1 MRSRLGNRIGLA
13 VVGLTLVAAGSLA
26 LWLRGRRPE
35 APVLDPRVPAF
46 LADRPWALPLS
57 VALLILVALVA
68 TRWLVLATG
77 WGRRGSRTG
86 SGTAMLG
93 VGLKGIDGV
102 SGLRVRQVGD
112 RRLRISITCDPDV
125 DLGPLVSRLDRE
137 TASRV
142 RGAVGLPEAPVLVRL
157 HVRRRPA
164 SRP

>member
-1 MRSRLGNRIGLA
+1 MRPHLGNRIGLA
-13 VVGLTLVAAGSLA
+13 LVGLALVGAGAAA
-26 LWLRGRRPE
+26 LWLRDRRPG
-35 APVLDPRVPAF
+35 APLLDPRLRVF
-46 LADRPWALPLS
+46 LAVHAWAVPLAA
-57 VALLILVALVA
+57 VLLALVALVV

-77 WGRRGSRTG
+77 WGRWGSRTG

-102 SGLRVRQVGD
+102 SGMTVRQVGD
-112 RRLRISITCDPDV
+112 RRLRVSITCDPDV

-142 RGAVGLPEAPVLVRL
+142 RCAVGLPEAPVLVRL

-164 SRP
+164 PRP